1 MSGATQL
8 KKALD
13 KSALALSQERERR
26 AARWSKILEIRKAYP
41 EEPGGKVDR
50 ATQKHRVMAALL
62 EFGQIDSDAAC
73 RELQVSTEMSLY
85 GGPKRNIFE
94 HIGSELIAEGLPV
107 QIEEIKGQ
115 GGFVQYRLR
124 LNE

>member
-26 AARWSKILEIRKAYP
+26 AARWTKILEIRKAHP
-41 EEPGGKVDR
+41 EEPGGGVDR
-50 ATQKHRVMAALL
+50 ATQKHRVMAALI

-73 RELQVSTEMSLY
+73 RELRVSSL
-85 GGPKRNIFE
+85 E
-94 HIGSELIAEGLPV
+94 HIGRELIAEGLPV

-115 GGFVQYRLR
+115 VGSGQCRLR